1 VNEYAALPVLQEM
14 PREGVCLRNLDGA
27 YYRISG
33 EHAQVVVIGPMH
45 FTPGE
50 YLDALNEL
58 TEDYFRLYHSDFMGT
73 PNQDIHELVLRRGFV
88 NLMAVRGC

>member
-1 VNEYAALPVLQEM
+1 VKEYAALPVLKKM
-14 PREGVCLRNLDGA
+14 PVEGVCLRNVDGA
-27 YYRISG
+27 YYRVNG

-58 TEDYFRLYHSDFMGT
+58 EDDSFRLYHSAFMGT
-73 PNQDIHELVLRRGFV
+73 PNLDIRELVLRRGFV
-88 NLMAVRGC
+88 NLMASR